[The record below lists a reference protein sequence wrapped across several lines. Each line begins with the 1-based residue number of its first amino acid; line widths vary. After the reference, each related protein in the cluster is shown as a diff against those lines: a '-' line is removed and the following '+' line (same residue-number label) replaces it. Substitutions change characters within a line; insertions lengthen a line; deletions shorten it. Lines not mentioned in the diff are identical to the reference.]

1 MHKFNSEVRVDT
13 KKEMMH
19 DFFSSAI
26 MKLEE
31 TFSSTSPASFAN
43 DILCSIIIKIGTQTL
58 PMASL
63 IIGEATLSC
72 LLGYGVILPSP
83 IGIEL
88 MEFPTKMM
96 YVLSNNKYR
105 IKTLFSMQ
113 TLKAPITHRKVM
125 LEFLTGSL
133 ALIIYRKR

>member
-1 MHKFNSEVRVDT
+1 
-13 KKEMMH
+13 MMH
-19 DFFSSAI
+19 NFFSSAKI
-26 MKLEE
+26 KLE
-31 TFSSTSPASFAN
+31 TFSPTSPASFAN

-63 IIGEATLSC
+63 IVGEATLSY

-113 TLKAPITHRKVM
+113 TLTKHLQSHIGR
-125 LEFLTGSL
+125 
-133 ALIIYRKR
+133 